1 MYRGPLVMV
10 LGGGLAACA
19 PVEPA
24 AIPAPA
30 QNGRAEQAGQAGQAA
45 AGSVTGALAEVN
57 AFRARAGVA
66 VLRQSA
72 VLSRVAA
79 GHAADLAATGR
90 FSHEGRD
97 GSSVGDRARRA
108 GYRYCFIAENLA
120 RGPGSLDEVISGW
133 RASPGHR
140 ANMLNVEA
148 DEMALVRQGDL
159 WVMVLGRGGC

>member
-1 MYRGPLVMV
+1 MV
-10 LGGGLAACA
+10 LGGVLAACA
-19 PVEPA
+19 PGEPVA
-24 AIPAPA
+24 VPAPS
-30 QNGRAEQAGQAGQAA
+30 QDGRAEQDGRAA

-57 AFRARAGVA
+57 AFRARAGVRAGVA

-79 GHAADLAATGR
+79 GHAAELASCGR

-97 GSSVGDRARRA
+97 GSSVGDGAHRA

-120 RGPGSLDEVISGW
+120 RGPGSPDEVIPGW
-133 RASPGHR
+133 RVSPGHR
-140 ANMLNVEA
+140 ANMLSLEA
-148 DEMALVRQGDL
+148 DEMALVRQGYL